1 MKTINAILSTDF
13 KNNYVIG
20 FQIRTFYLNINVD
33 LNSFIECGLEIEKNR
48 LSSSKVIKWC
58 VSSDSEQTNQYLKQ
72 KYPEKI
78 IFGEGLV
85 GHIAEQNKGYSRAI
99 IDVELLSK
107 TDILI
112 TTGGSTFG
120 FVSSIKS
127 NRMNY
132 VVNSGKK
139 CHLMSMRKP
148 GFTHSGDAVFN

>member
-1 MKTINAILSTDF
+1 MKTINSILSTDF

-48 LSSSKVIKWC
+48 LSSSKVIKWY

-148 GFTHSGDAVFN
+148 GYTPTGYAVFK